1 MLANDAATYAIY
13 TICFVLCRIPYS
25 STDKKIK
32 QLELIVIVVQYI
44 TQQC

>member
-1 MLANDAATYAIY
+1 MHVKYATTYAFY

-32 QLELIVIVVQYI
+32 PLELIVII
-44 TQQC
+44 TVH